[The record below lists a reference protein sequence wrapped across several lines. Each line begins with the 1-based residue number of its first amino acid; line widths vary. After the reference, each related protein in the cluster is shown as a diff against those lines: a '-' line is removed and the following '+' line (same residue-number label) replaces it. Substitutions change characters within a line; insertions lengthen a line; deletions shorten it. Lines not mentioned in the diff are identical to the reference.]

1 LLSRLRY
8 GFKIGEPN
16 IKENNKSRNSS
27 NNNNKVNPI
36 EKEGEIEN
44 ETGTHQKREV
54 EERGM
59 AHQVETTLLIQIMTT
74 TLHPIQTVF

>member
-1 LLSRLRY
+1 MLSRLRY

-27 NNNNKVNPI
+27 SNNNKVNLI
-36 EKEGEIEN
+36 EKEGEIGN
-44 ETGTHQKREV
+44 VTGTPLKREV

-59 AHQVETTLLIQIMTT
+59 APQVETTLLIQIMTT